1 MKIDVYCYDDIGNPR
16 CGGGGA
22 YRELAVHKVVAQ
34 RHSVRFFTGNFKGA
48 QASDEPNFRY
58 RHLGLN
64 SSYLL
69 SRISFSLFATLH
81 SLFSKC
87 DIVAIPYS
95 IYSPVLTFLF
105 RPDKT
110 VILFFHVT
118 GKETIKKYGV
128 FGYLSLLAEKLVLAT
143 ARNFITLTDSMAN
156 DIKRQ
161 KRPIKAVAGY
171 VSFDTSLST
180 HVQTDGKFILCFG
193 RIDIHMKG
201 IDVLIP
207 AFEKIAPR
215 FPDYKLV
222 IAGRGSE
229 KDVHWLKQRVD
240 SSFFRDRFQCLINV
254 TEETKRTLFH
264 TATFVCMPSRFEGWN
279 IAAIEA
285 AACSRATLG
294 TRIHGLTDA
303 IKENVTGLLVPP
315 ENVDELADKM
325 NLLLSDPSLRNKLST
340 NGFLWSEQFTLDRVA
355 GIQEDF
361 YQMVHESKTGS
372 K

>member
-1 MKIDVYCYDDIGNPR
+1 MKINVYCYDDIENPR

-22 YRELAVHKVVAQ
+22 YRELAVHKVIAQ
-34 RHSVRFFTGNFKGA
+34 RHQIGFFTGNFKA
-48 QASDEPNFRY
+48 ARVCDEPNFRY
-58 RHLGLN
+58 RHLGLRAN
-64 SSYLL
+64 YLL
-69 SRISFSLFATLH
+69 SRISFSFFATIH

-95 IYSPVLTFLF
+95 IYSPVLTFLLK
-105 RPDKT
+105 PDKT
-110 VILFFHVT
+110 VVLFFHVT
-118 GKETIKKYGV
+118 GKETIKKYGA
-128 FGYLSLLAEKLVLAT
+128 FGYLPLLAERLVLGT
-143 ARNFITLTDSMAN
+143 ARNFITLTDSMAG

-161 KRPIKAVAGY
+161 KRPLNVVAGY
-171 VSFDTSLST
+171 VSFETSLST
-180 HVQTDGKFILCFG
+180 QEQIDGKFILCFG

-201 IDVLIP
+201 IDILIP
-207 AFEKIAPR
+207 AFEKIAPLYSDCR
-215 FPDYKLV
+215 LV

-229 KDVHWLKQRVD
+229 KDVYWLKQRID
-240 SSFFRDRFQCLINV
+240 SSPFRDRFQCLTNV

-303 IKENVTGLLVPP
+303 IKENVTGLLVQP
-315 ENVDELADKM
+315 ENKDELAEKM
-325 NLLLSDPSLRNKLST
+325 QLLLSDPSLRNRLGE
-340 NGFLWSEQFTLDRVA
+340 NGFDWSKQFSLDRVA

-361 YQMVHESKTGS
+361 YRRVYESNTGL